1 MRKRYVPYLFDP
13 RILSSRSISQD
24 QRSIWE
30 CFGKQWFAW
39 THSDLMTASFSLQLH
54 SVMLAGFLLFTVFL
68 CLPVVKLFCLKLL
81 LPIHNITIPCNNIKS
96 MIFHVRLSGD
106 SNTTRKE
113 RCGAGLGRCSGE
125 GTGLAKQEVASGNLA
140 LVLFTSYSVCF
151 VPPDRTSFNLFST
164 YRGISFFFLMVQV
177 DMWTIILKPNF
188 TNYEISISVLW
199 EIWELEKSTHNF
211 TTVTQGLAS
220 LYIPSGENGVVIII
234 CCLCSFPR

>member
-1 MRKRYVPYLFDP
+1 MRKRYFPYLFDP

-39 THSDLMTASFSLQLH
+39 THSDLMTASFSLQSH
-54 SVMLAGFLLFTVFL
+54 SVMLVAFLLFTVSL
-68 CLPVVKLFCLKLL
+68 WLPVVKLFCLKLL
-81 LPIHNITIPCNNIKS
+81 LPIRNITIPCNHIKS
-96 MIFHVRLSGD
+96 VIFHVRLLGD

-113 RCGAGLGRCSGE
+113 RCSARLGRCSGE
-125 GTGLAKQEVASGNLA
+125 GTGPAKWEVASGNLA
-140 LVLFTSYSVCF
+140 LVLFTSYCLLCSTRQNLF
-151 VPPDRTSFNLFST
+151 QPLFNLLWHFFS
-164 YRGISFFFLMVQV
+164 FLVVQV

-211 TTVTQGLAS
+211 PTVTQGLAS

-234 CCLCSFPR
+234 CCLCSFPW